1 GSAAGLDGDRDNAGY
16 LDSLGWV
23 LFRKG
28 RLDEARRE
36 LERASSLP
44 GGDDDPGG
52 WDHLGD
58 VQFRQGQPRQAARV
72 WRKALALYDVGARRI
87 DERYKEIKDKLRL
100 LGP

>member
-1 GSAAGLDGDRDNAGY
+1 M
-16 LDSLGWV
+16 

-44 GGDDDPGG
+44 GGDEDPVV

-58 VQFRQGQPRQAARV
+58 VQFRQGQAPQAAES
-72 WRKALALYDVGARRI
+72 WKKALTLYDAGARRI

-100 LGP
+100 LGPSAPGDR